1 MNNAITL
8 KINRA
13 NSDSPAIE
21 LINHRTRAI
30 AMAVA
35 GKTAPFAKSM
45 LRSLLGL
52 CPIAQSTAFDF
63 AYKAAFFPCQLHC
76 DTFSSMNHFF
86 EERQIRNAQML
97 ITVEAILET
106 LRVISLDFN
115 AFVYHTKAS
124 AETLKTLG
132 ALKERLW
139 TLSAK
144 DNFGL
149 AVDDLFDD
157 TRAFATLWFMR
168 ETKAIGAITQAYDR
182 FNGLPAISGD
192 ALLLPSELQQPETL
206 EVLMNALVTNPGFAL
221 TPELHTP
228 RITGAIARLRDRR
241 DASLARESFN
251 IKNLIQARL
260 LELQHFVAGE
270 LPLFDVRA
278 YHHPN
283 GHSLCLVE
291 TARGTLIHMLSL
303 DKDEVKKLHII
314 APTEWSFQN
323 RGPMIEQMNLYAR
336 KHINDDNAMESGLS
350 MMATAFDACT
360 RIDIVRESENA

>member
-13 NSDSPAIE
+13 NSDSA
-21 LINHRTRAI
+21 AI
-30 AMAVA
+30 AMALA

-106 LRVISLDFN
+106 LRVLSLDFN

-182 FNGLPAISGD
+182 FNSLPAISGD
-192 ALLLPSELQQPETL
+192 ALLLPSEVQQPETL
-206 EVLMNALVTNPGFAL
+206 EVLMNALITNPDFAL

-270 LPLFDVRA
+270 LPLFDVHA
-278 YHHPN
+278 YHHPK
-283 GHSLCLVE
+283 GFSLCLVE

-303 DKDEVKKLHII
+303 DKDEIKKLHII

-323 RGPMIEQMNLYAR
+323 RGPMIEQMNLYAC
-336 KHINDDNAMESGLS
+336 KHLNDDNAMESGLS

-360 RIDIVRESENA
+360 RIDIVKESENA

>member
-13 NSDSPAIE
+13 DSDSPVIE

-52 CPIAQSTAFDF
+52 CPIGQSTAFDF

-97 ITVEAILET
+97 ITVEAVLET
-106 LRVISLDFN
+106 LRVMSLDFN

-144 DNFGL
+144 DNYGL
-149 AVDDLFDD
+149 AVDELFDD

-182 FNGLPAISGD
+182 FNSLPSISGD

-241 DASLARESFN
+241 DASLSRESFN

-270 LPLFDVRA
+270 LPLFDVRT

-283 GHSLCLVE
+283 GCSLCLVE

-303 DKDEVKKLHII
+303 NKDEVKTLHII

-323 RGPMIEQMNLYAR
+323 RGPMIEQMNLYAH